1 MFGIRRIKRIIRY
14 KRNEEN
20 DIEEWNEYAID
31 EIDIYNWEGFVN
43 GPEDSPYEFYSY

>member
-1 MFGIRRIKRIIRY
+1 MIQKNGMNTQLMKQIYYHLLIVTY
-14 KRNEEN
+14 L
-20 DIEEWNEYAID
+20 ID